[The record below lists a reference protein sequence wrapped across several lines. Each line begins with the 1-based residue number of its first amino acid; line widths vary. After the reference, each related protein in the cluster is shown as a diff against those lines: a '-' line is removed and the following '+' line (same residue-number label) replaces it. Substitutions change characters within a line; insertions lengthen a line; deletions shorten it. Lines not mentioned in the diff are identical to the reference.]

1 MTREE
6 LIKKWLDNDLSSE
19 ELKSFN
25 ALDDAQELNRLSDGM
40 KAFKAPEYD
49 TSEVLASI
57 KNAMSS
63 SQAKQ
68 SNNNNWTKQLLR
80 IAAVIVIGFS
90 LYYYTTT
97 LDTNI
102 STTIAEKTSIELPD
116 ASLVTIN
123 ALTDISFNKKKWTK
137 KRSVTLNGE
146 AYFKVAKGAKFDVET
161 PSGIVSVLG
170 TQFNVKSRDN
180 LFEVV
185 CYEGSVNVNYNSTN
199 TILKPGD
206 SFLLLDGK
214 IIATE
219 KENIKNPSWINNQS
233 YFKSM
238 PLSYVLNEFER
249 QYNVKVESQQ
259 IDTKQ
264 VYTGSFVHD
273 NMELA
278 LKSITLPL
286 NIKFSKKD
294 STTIVLISE

>member
-1 MTREE
+1 MNREE
-6 LIKKWLDNDLSSE
+6 LIKKWLDNALSSE
-19 ELKSFN
+19 ELSAFN
-25 ALDDAQELNRLSDGM
+25 ALDDAKDLNRLSDSM
-40 KAFKAPEYD
+40 KAFKAPEFNS
-49 TSEVLASI
+49 SEVFEGINHAI
-57 KNAMSS
+57 KT
-63 SQAKQ
+63 SQTKQ
-68 SNNNNWTKQLLR
+68 SNNWTKQLLR
-80 IAAVIVIGFS
+80 IAAIFVIGFG

-97 LDTNI
+97 FNTNI
-102 STTIAEKTSIELPD
+102 STVIAEKTSIELPD

-123 ALTDISFNKKKWTK
+123 SLTDISFNKKNWNTN
-137 KRSVTLNGE
+137 RAVQLDGE

-161 PSGIVSVLG
+161 PSGTISVLG
-170 TQFNVKSRDN
+170 TEFNVKHREN

-185 CYEGSVNVNYNSTN
+185 CYEGSVNVNFNNTD

-219 KENIKNPSWINNQS
+219 KENTKNPAWVNNQS

-249 QYNVKVESQQ
+249 QYNITIESQQ

-286 NIKFSKKD
+286 NISFNKKD
-294 STTIVLISE
+294 NSTIVLISE

>member
-1 MTREE
+1 MNREE

-19 ELKSFN
+19 ELKAFN
-25 ALDDAQELNRLSDGM
+25 ALDDAQELNKLSNSIR
-40 KAFKAPEYD
+40 AFKAPEYD
-49 TSEVLASI
+49 TSEVFTSI
-57 KNAMSS
+57 KQTIAS
-63 SQAKQ
+63 SQTKP
-68 SNNNNWTKQLLR
+68 SINWTKQLLR
-80 IAAVIVIGFS
+80 IAAIFVIGFS

-116 ASLVTIN
+116 ASMVTIN
-123 ALTDISFNKKKWTK
+123 ALTDISFNTK
-137 KRSVTLNGE
+137 QWQSKRIVKLNGE

-170 TQFNVKSRDN
+170 TQFNVKYRDN

-185 CYEGSVNVNYNSTN
+185 CYEGSVNVNFNATN

-219 KENIKNPSWINNQS
+219 KENTQNPSWINNQS

-249 QYNVKVESQQ
+249 QYNITIESQQ

-294 STTIVLISE
+294 SSTIVLISE

>member
-1 MTREE
+1 MNREE

-19 ELKSFN
+19 ELTAFN
-25 ALDDAQELNRLSDGM
+25 ALDDAQELNKLSSSM

-49 TSEVLASI
+49 TSEVFASI
-57 KNAMSS
+57 KQTIAA
-63 SQAKQ
+63 SQAKPAI
-68 SNNNNWTKQLLR
+68 NWSKQLLR
-80 IAAVIVIGFS
+80 IAAIFVIGFS

-116 ASLVTIN
+116 ASTVTIN
-123 ALTDISFNKKKWTK
+123 ALTDISFNKKQWQS
-137 KRSVTLNGE
+137 KRTVKLNGE
-146 AYFKVAKGAKFDVET
+146 AYFKVAKGAIFDVET

-170 TQFNVKSRDN
+170 TQFNVKYRDN

-185 CYEGSVNVNYNSTN
+185 CYEGSVNVNFNTTN

-219 KENIKNPSWINNQS
+219 KENTKNPSWINNQS

-249 QYNVKVESQQ
+249 QYNITVESQQ

-294 STTIVLISE
+294 PSTIVLISE

>member
-1 MTREE
+1 MNREE

-19 ELKSFN
+19 ELKAFN
-25 ALDDAQELNRLSDGM
+25 ALNDAQELNKLSNSM
-40 KAFKAPEYD
+40 QAFRAPEYD
-49 TSEVLASI
+49 TSEIFTSI
-57 KNAMSS
+57 KQTIAS
-63 SQAKQ
+63 SQTKP
-68 SNNNNWTKQLLR
+68 SINWTKQLLR
-80 IAAVIVIGFS
+80 IAAIFVIGFS

-123 ALTDISFNKKKWTK
+123 ALTDISFNTKKWQS
-137 KRSVTLNGE
+137 KRKVKLNGE

-170 TQFNVKSRDN
+170 TQFNVKYRDN

-185 CYEGSVNVNYNSTN
+185 CYEGSVNVNFNATN

-219 KENIKNPSWINNQS
+219 KENTQNPSWINNQS

-249 QYNVKVESQQ
+249 QYNITIESQQ

-294 STTIVLISE
+294 PSTIVLISE

>member
-1 MTREE
+1 MNREE

-19 ELKSFN
+19 ELKAFN
-25 ALDDAQELNRLSDGM
+25 ALDDAQELNKLSNSM

-49 TSEVLASI
+49 TLEVFESI
-57 KNAMSS
+57 KNTLSS
-63 SQAKQ
+63 SQTKLTI
-68 SNNNNWTKQLLR
+68 NWTKQLLR
-80 IAAVIVIGFS
+80 IAAIFVIGFS
-90 LYYYTTT
+90 LYYYITT
-97 LDTNI
+97 LNTNI
-102 STTIAEKTSIELPD
+102 STSIAEKTSVELPD

-123 ALTDISFNKKKWTK
+123 ALTDISFNKKKWAK
-137 KRSVTLNGE
+137 KRSVKLNGE

-170 TQFNVKSRDN
+170 TQFNVKYRNN

-185 CYEGSVNVNYNSTN
+185 CYEGSVNVNYNSKN

-219 KENIKNPSWINNQS
+219 KENTKNPSWINNQS

-249 QYNVKVESQQ
+249 QYNVTVESQQ

-273 NMELA
+273 NIELA

-294 STTIVLISE
+294 ASTIVLISE

>member
-1 MTREE
+1 MNREE

-19 ELKSFN
+19 ELTAFN
-25 ALDDAQELNRLSDGM
+25 ALDDAQELNKLSSSM

-49 TSEVLASI
+49 TSEVFASI
-57 KNAMSS
+57 KQTIAA
-63 SQAKQ
+63 SQTKP
-68 SNNNNWTKQLLR
+68 SINWSKQLLR
-80 IAAVIVIGFS
+80 IAAIFVIGFS

-116 ASLVTIN
+116 ASTVSIN
-123 ALTDISFNKKKWTK
+123 ALTDISFNKKQWQS
-137 KRSVTLNGE
+137 KRTVKLNGE

-170 TQFNVKSRDN
+170 TQFNVKYRDN

-185 CYEGSVNVNYNSTN
+185 CYEGSVNVNFNTTN

-219 KENIKNPSWINNQS
+219 KENTQNPSWINNQS

-249 QYNVKVESQQ
+249 QYNITVESQQ

-294 STTIVLISE
+294 SSTIVLISE

>member
-1 MTREE
+1 MNREE
-6 LIKKWLDNDLSSE
+6 LIKKWLDNALSSE
-19 ELKSFN
+19 ELSAFN
-25 ALDDAQELNRLSDGM
+25 ALDDAKDLNRLSDSM
-40 KAFKAPEYD
+40 KAFKAPEFNS
-49 TSEVLASI
+49 SEVFEGINHAI
-57 KNAMSS
+57 KT
-63 SQAKQ
+63 SQTKQ
-68 SNNNNWTKQLLR
+68 SNNWTKQLLR
-80 IAAVIVIGFS
+80 IAAIFVIGFG

-97 LDTNI
+97 FNTNI
-102 STTIAEKTSIELPD
+102 STVIAEKTSIELPD

-123 ALTDISFNKKKWTK
+123 SLTDISFNKKNWNIN
-137 KRSVTLNGE
+137 RAVQLDGE

-161 PSGIVSVLG
+161 ASGTVSVLG
-170 TQFNVKSRDN
+170 TEFNVKHREN

-185 CYEGSVNVNYNSTN
+185 CYEGSVNVNFNNTD

-219 KENIKNPSWINNQS
+219 KENTKNPAWVNNQS

-249 QYNVKVESQQ
+249 QYDITIESQQ
-259 IDTKQ
+259 IDIKQ

-286 NIKFSKKD
+286 NISFNKKD
-294 STTIVLISE
+294 NSTIVLISE

>member
-1 MTREE
+1 MNREE
-6 LIKKWLDNDLSSE
+6 LIKKWLDNELSSD
-19 ELKSFN
+19 ELSAFN
-25 ALDDAQELNRLSDGM
+25 ALDDAKELNRLSESM
-40 KAFKAPEYD
+40 KAFKAPEFD
-49 TSEVLASI
+49 SSEVFKGINHAI
-57 KNAMSS
+57 KTSH
-63 SQAKQ
+63 AKQ
-68 SNNNNWTKQLLR
+68 SNNWTKQLLR
-80 IAAVIVIGFS
+80 IAAVFVIGFG
-90 LYYYTTT
+90 LYFYSTT

-102 STTIAEKTSIELPD
+102 STVIAEKTSIELPD

-123 ALTDISFNKKKWTK
+123 SLTEISFNEKNWNTK
-137 KRSVTLNGE
+137 RAVKLDGE

-161 PSGIVSVLG
+161 PSGTISVLG
-170 TQFNVKSRDN
+170 TEFNVKHREN
-180 LFEVV
+180 LFEVT
-185 CYEGSVNVNYNSTN
+185 CYEGSVNVNFNNTD

-219 KENIKNPSWINNQS
+219 KENTKNPAWVNNQS

-238 PLSYVLNEFER
+238 PLSYVLNELER
-249 QYNVKVESQQ
+249 QYNITIESQQ

-286 NIKFSKKD
+286 NISFNKKD
-294 STTIVLISE
+294 NSTIVLISE

>member
-1 MTREE
+1 MNREQ
-6 LIKKWLDNDLSSE
+6 LIKKWLDNDLSSD
-19 ELKSFN
+19 ELKAFN
-25 ALDDAQELNRLSDGM
+25 ALDDAQELTKLSNSM

-49 TSEVLASI
+49 TSEVFSSI
-57 KNAMSS
+57 KQTIAA
-63 SQAKQ
+63 SQTQ
-68 SNNNNWTKQLLR
+68 PSINWSKQLLR
-80 IAAVIVIGFS
+80 IAAIFVIGFS

-97 LDTNI
+97 LDTHI
-102 STTIAEKTSIELPD
+102 STKIAQKTAIELPD

-123 ALTDISFNKKKWTK
+123 ALTDISFNKKQWQS
-137 KRSVTLNGE
+137 KRNVKLNGE
-146 AYFKVAKGAKFDVET
+146 AYFKVAKGTKFDVET

-170 TQFNVKSRDN
+170 TQFNVKYRDN

-185 CYEGSVNVNYNSTN
+185 CYEGSVNVNFKSNN

-206 SFLLLDGK
+206 SFLVLDGK

-219 KENIKNPSWINNQS
+219 KENTKNPSWINNKS

-249 QYNVKVESQQ
+249 QYNIKVESQL

-294 STTIVLISE
+294 PTTIVLISE

>member
-1 MTREE
+1 MNREE

-19 ELKSFN
+19 ELKAFN
-25 ALDDAQELNRLSDGM
+25 ALDDAQELNKLSNSM
-40 KAFKAPEYD
+40 QAFKAPEYD
-49 TSEVLASI
+49 TSEIFTSI
-57 KNAMSS
+57 KQTIAS
-63 SQAKQ
+63 SQTKP
-68 SNNNNWTKQLLR
+68 SINWTKQLLR
-80 IAAVIVIGFS
+80 IAAIFVIGFS

-123 ALTDISFNKKKWTK
+123 ALTDISFNTK
-137 KRSVTLNGE
+137 QWQSKRKVKLNGE

-170 TQFNVKSRDN
+170 TQFNVKYRDN

-185 CYEGSVNVNYNSTN
+185 CYEGSVNVNFNATN

-219 KENIKNPSWINNQS
+219 KENTQNPSWINNQS

-249 QYNVKVESQQ
+249 QYNITIESQQ

-294 STTIVLISE
+294 PSTIVLISE

>member
-1 MTREE
+1 MNREE

-19 ELKSFN
+19 ELKAFN
-25 ALDDAQELNRLSDGM
+25 ALDDAQELNKLSNSM
-40 KAFKAPEYD
+40 QAFKAPEYD
-49 TSEVLASI
+49 TSEIFTSI
-57 KNAMSS
+57 KQTIAS
-63 SQAKQ
+63 SQTKP
-68 SNNNNWTKQLLR
+68 SINWTKQLLR
-80 IAAVIVIGFS
+80 IAAIFVIGFS

-123 ALTDISFNKKKWTK
+123 ALTDISFNTK
-137 KRSVTLNGE
+137 QWQSKRKVKLIGE

-170 TQFNVKSRDN
+170 TQFNVKYRDN

-185 CYEGSVNVNYNSTN
+185 CYEGSVNVKFNATN

-219 KENIKNPSWINNQS
+219 KENTQNPSWINNQS

-249 QYNVKVESQQ
+249 QYNITIESQQ

-294 STTIVLISE
+294 PSTIVLISE

>member
-1 MTREE
+1 MNREE

-19 ELKSFN
+19 ELKAFN
-25 ALDDAQELNRLSDGM
+25 ALDDAQELNKLSHSM
-40 KAFKAPEYD
+40 KAFKAPEYV
-49 TSEVLASI
+49 TSEVFASI
-57 KNAMSS
+57 KQTIAV
-63 SQAKQ
+63 SQAKPAI
-68 SNNNNWTKQLLR
+68 NWSKQLLR
-80 IAAVIVIGFS
+80 IAAIFVIGFS

-116 ASLVTIN
+116 ASTVTIN
-123 ALTDISFNKKKWTK
+123 ALTDISFNKKQWQS
-137 KRSVTLNGE
+137 KRTVKLNGE

-170 TQFNVKSRDN
+170 TQFNVKYRDN

-185 CYEGSVNVNYNSTN
+185 CYEGSVNVNFNTTN

-219 KENIKNPSWINNQS
+219 KENTKNPSWINNQS

-249 QYNVKVESQQ
+249 QYNITVESQQ

-294 STTIVLISE
+294 PSTIVLISE

>member
-6 LIKKWLDNDLSSE
+6 LIKKWLDNDLSPE
-19 ELKSFN
+19 ELKAFN

-49 TSEVLASI
+49 TSEVFASI
-57 KNAMSS
+57 KQTIAA
-63 SQAKQ
+63 SQVKP
-68 SNNNNWTKQLLR
+68 SINWTKQLLR
-80 IAAVIVIGFS
+80 FAAIFVIGFS
-90 LYYYTTT
+90 LYYYSTT

-102 STTIAEKTSIELPD
+102 STTMAEKTSIELPD

-123 ALTDISFNKKKWTK
+123 ALTDISFNKKNWIKNRFVK
-137 KRSVTLNGE
+137 LNGE
-146 AYFKVAKGAKFDVET
+146 AYFKVAKGATFNVET

-170 TQFNVKSRDN
+170 TQFNVKHREN

-185 CYEGSVNVNYNSTN
+185 CYEGSVNVNFNNKN

-206 SFLLLDGK
+206 SFLLLDGE

-249 QYNVKVESQQ
+249 QYNVTVESQQ

-294 STTIVLISE
+294 PSTIVLISE

>member
-1 MTREE
+1 MNREE

-19 ELKSFN
+19 ELKAFN
-25 ALDDAQELNRLSDGM
+25 ALDDAQELNKLSNSM
-40 KAFKAPEYD
+40 RAFKAPEYD
-49 TSEVLASI
+49 TSEVFTSI
-57 KNAMSS
+57 NQTIAS
-63 SQAKQ
+63 SQTKP
-68 SNNNNWTKQLLR
+68 SINWTKQLLR
-80 IAAVIVIGFS
+80 IAAIFVIGFS

-123 ALTDISFNKKKWTK
+123 ALTDISFNTK
-137 KRSVTLNGE
+137 QWQSKRKVKLNGE

-170 TQFNVKSRDN
+170 TQFNVKYRDN

-185 CYEGSVNVNYNSTN
+185 CYEGSVNVNFNATN

-219 KENIKNPSWINNQS
+219 KENTQNPSWINNQS

-249 QYNVKVESQQ
+249 QYNITVESQQ

-294 STTIVLISE
+294 PSTIVLISE

>member
-1 MTREE
+1 MNREE

-19 ELKSFN
+19 ELKAFN
-25 ALDDAQELNRLSDGM
+25 ALDDAQELNKLSNSM
-40 KAFKAPEYD
+40 QAFRAPEYD
-49 TSEVLASI
+49 TSEIFTSI
-57 KNAMSS
+57 KQTIAS
-63 SQAKQ
+63 SQTKP
-68 SNNNNWTKQLLR
+68 SINWTKQLLR
-80 IAAVIVIGFS
+80 IAAIFVIGFS

-123 ALTDISFNKKKWTK
+123 ALTDISFNTKKWQS
-137 KRSVTLNGE
+137 KRKVKLNGE

-170 TQFNVKSRDN
+170 TQFNVKYRDN

-185 CYEGSVNVNYNSTN
+185 CYEGSVNVNFNATN

-219 KENIKNPSWINNQS
+219 KENTQNPSWINNQS

-249 QYNVKVESQQ
+249 QYNITIESQQ

-294 STTIVLISE
+294 PSAIVLISE